1 MVPMLCDRFYA
12 PTETSLSL
20 SLTSPT
26 FLLDFVLHV
35 LYHDRINKS
44 TGYGVEMLSK
54 IPRVTGL
61 SKEEMDS
68 IWDLF
73 TAVSSSNRLVN
84 EYLDQMRIVGHVLEM
99 DNETF
104 EDYTGYSLYSD
115 EDAAEAIKNIYL

>member
-1 MVPMLCDRFYA
+1 
-12 PTETSLSL
+12 
-20 SLTSPT
+20 
-26 FLLDFVLHV
+26 
-35 LYHDRINKS
+35 
-44 TGYGVEMLSK
+44 MLSK